1 MAKMSYSDIINHL
14 HSFASVIVMPDSRNF
29 IYGFTAF
36 SCGTL
41 LALFGW
47 GSPLHF
53 LYEGLC
59 YMVTFFHE
67 LGHTLFFWI
76 FGMPALPMFDFKN
89 GGGLSL
95 GFARDSIL
103 AQIIVL
109 CAAAS
114 FLYYQK
120 DMIYPTAMKAAIAF
134 LVVFGIIGFTDFY
147 EDVILFMGHGA
158 TAILGGFMLARG
170 IYGVFLTRREERW
183 LNVFVGAFFIVDQ
196 VKMCNALLHDVEYQM
211 FYETQKG
218 GHGMG
223 DLSRIANNHLWTQD
237 SVALFTMLFT
247 IVMAVVIPVIT
258 GVLVKKYFNPEF
270 S

>member
-1 MAKMSYSDIINHL
+1 
-14 HSFASVIVMPDSRNF
+14 MPNSRNF
-29 IYGFTAF
+29 IYGFIAF

-47 GSPLHF
+47 GSPLNF
-53 LYEGLC
+53 LYFGLC
-59 YMVTFFHE
+59 AMVTFFHE
-67 LGHTLFFWI
+67 LGHTFFSWI
-76 FGMPALPMFDFKN
+76 FGIPTLPMFDFKN
-89 GGGLSL
+89 GGGWSL
-95 GFARDSIL
+95 PLTGHSIS
-103 AQIIVL
+103 AQIAVL
-109 CAAAS
+109 CAAACA
-114 FLYYQK
+114 LYYQR

-134 LVVFGIIGFTDFY
+134 LVVFGMIGFTDFY

-237 SVALFTMLFT
+237 SVAVFLMVFT
-247 IVMAVVIPVIT
+247 IAMAVVIPVIT
-258 GVLVKKYFNPEF
+258 AALVRKYSNPEF